1 MFYCLQ
7 ENGGF
12 LAESK
17 GNQEFFKYLLRLTM
31 NMYDPTKR
39 VWVYSE
45 VSSGRCSAFEQNYV
59 VEEYDCYYVM
69 HPFICEKG
77 ELL

>member
-1 MFYCLQ
+1 MSPPFFQ
-7 ENGGF
+7 DNEGF
-12 LAESK
+12 LAEAK
-17 GNQEFFKYLLRLTM
+17 NRLEFFQYLLRITM
-31 NMYDPTKR
+31 NKYQDTKR

-45 VSSGRCSAFEQNYV
+45 VSSGRCSAFEKNYV

-77 ELL
+77 N